1 LHTEYPREL
10 QRHFEQAIASGQ
22 LAAGMEVTTEGLADR
37 FQAAVESMRQVLQA
51 ACRKGLVEPVELRE
65 GTYLVLG
72 LIQTNM
78 ESVFTHTAKAGFK
91 PTSLVRT
98 VEVEPASALVA
109 AKLDMAAGSPVY
121 RYVRTR
127 NVDGQ
132 PLANQTNYIPY
143 EVCPGLEEDDV
154 FRHSFQKLLED
165 KYRAVLVEM
174 KEHFAL
180 VPATE
185 QDREILDLPENSSVL
200 LIDRIALGPT
210 GRPLVWADI
219 RIRPDRYE
227 YVKALWPDAAELLR
241 S

>member
-1 LHTEYPREL
+1 
-10 QRHFEQAIASGQ
+10 
-22 LAAGMEVTTEGLADR
+22 
-37 FQAAVESMRQVLQA
+37 
-51 ACRKGLVEPVELRE
+51 
-65 GTYLVLG
+65 
-72 LIQTNM
+72 
-78 ESVFTHTAKAGFK
+78 
-91 PTSLVRT
+91 
-98 VEVEPASALVA
+98 
-109 AKLDMAAGSPVY
+109 
-121 RYVRTR
+121 
-127 NVDGQ
+127 
-132 PLANQTNYIPY
+132 
-143 EVCPGLEEDDV
+143 
-154 FRHSFQKLLED
+154 
-165 KYRAVLVEM
+165 M